1 MNPKH
6 WPRTKI
12 CLKLWMDQSKISRYT
27 SLYFDFVNAF
37 HNSANTDQ
45 REWNNSSKAIIY

>member
-12 CLKLWMDQSKISRYT
+12 CLKLRWLGQRFLGT

-45 REWNNSSKAIIY
+45 RESNNSSKAIIY